1 MNHHGELPVMVVI
14 RAGKKTRINV
24 TDYDELTDT
33 IPGAVDPPTA
43 EVPESS
49 APTES
54 SASIIPENWQQLSW
68 PQLRRLAA
76 RISETPIN
84 GRDDAVNAITRYLES
99 E

>member
-33 IPGAVDPPTA
+33 IPGAVDPPTV

-49 APTES
+49 V
-54 SASIIPENWQQLSW
+54 SIIPENWQQLSW

-76 RISETPIN
+76 RVSETPIN